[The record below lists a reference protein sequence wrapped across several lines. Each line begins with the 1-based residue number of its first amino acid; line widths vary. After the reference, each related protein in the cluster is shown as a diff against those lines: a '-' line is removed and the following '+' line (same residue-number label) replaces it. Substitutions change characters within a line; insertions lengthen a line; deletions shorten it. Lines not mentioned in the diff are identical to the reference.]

1 MIDIAGGFYH
11 TIVLV
16 RLKKNYGQ
24 SKLSSDMRK
33 IINEPSRADVTFILE
48 GGKVLHAHRCILM
61 ARCKALEERVR
72 HQGINSE
79 ERDKVRWG
87 INNPNHKVFD
97 LKHYNLKAFEAL
109 MEYVYTD
116 QVKLLPTPVT
126 PSIVPN
132 QL

>member
-1 MIDIAGGFYH
+1 VIDIAGGFYH

-72 HQGINSE
+72 HQGVNSE

-116 QVKLLPTPVT
+116 
-126 PSIVPN
+126 
-132 QL
+132 

>member
-1 MIDIAGGFYH
+1 M
-11 TIVLV
+11 LV

-33 IINEPSRADVTFILE
+33 IINEPSRADVTFILD

-61 ARCKALEERVR
+61 ARCKTLEERVR
-72 HQGINSE
+72 QQGVNSE

-87 INNPNHKVFD
+87 IINPNHKIFD
-97 LKHYNLKAFEAL
+97 LKYYNLKAFEAL

-116 QVKLLPTPVT
+116 QIKLLPTPT
-126 PSIVPN
+126 LPTMVPN
-132 QL
+132 